1 MLSAPSQFT
10 GAGRNFWLHLDPAA
24 HHHRFEE
31 ASFVQRFTGY
41 ELTRFVVAC
50 HVDDVKRPDMLP
62 STGSF
67 SGPPV

>member
-31 ASFVQRFTGY
+31 ASFVQRFTSY
-41 ELTRFVVAC
+41 ELTRFVTAVNINSVVGGGVANPEDAYC
-50 HVDDVKRPDMLP
+50 TLMM
-62 STGSF
+62 
-67 SGPPV
+67 